1 MTLLQGQSLTT
12 GQLVGGGRF
21 KIIKSLGQGNFGET
35 YLAEDR
41 HNSPT
46 QCALK
51 RFIFVSSNPTTFA
64 KAKELFELEAKVLRD
79 LTEKPENHLIPKYI
93 AYLSD
98 SPEWYLAQEYI
109 DGCTLRDEL
118 NRNMSLNIRLNEEE
132 VAHLLED
139 VLNSLTFIHREGI
152 IHRDIKPENL
162 IKRKGDDKIFLI
174 DFGAVKQKVT
184 QLATPGTQIHTKG
197 YAPLEQIKGNAKNF
211 SDIYALG
218 MTALEALTGE
228 EPEKLK
234 DVTTGKVVWPSSFN
248 ISNKLKKIL
257 EKMVEDNYERRYQSA
272 EKVLSDLNSEG
283 FTGTLVVAPGGSRTL
298 ISVQNGTSWGISKLP
313 MWLWFAIAAPL
324 VMILAFTL
332 GLLFVP
338 HPPKADPGKPQYP
351 QPNPSNSSPSNSGS
365 GRKNKKPCP
374 PILPVGKRCEE

>member
-1 MTLLQGQSLTT
+1 MTLGQGQTLTT

-41 HNSPT
+41 HDSPT

-64 KAKELFELEAKVLRD
+64 KAKELFEREAKALKD

-98 SPEWYLAQEYI
+98 GQEWYLAQEYI
-109 DGCTLRDEL
+109 DGCTLREEL
-118 NRNMSLNIRLNEEE
+118 QRDKSLNEDK
-132 VAHLLED
+132 VASLLED
-139 VLNSLTFIHREGI
+139 VLNSLTFIHRKGI
-152 IHRDIKPENL
+152 IHRDIKPANL
-162 IKRKGDDKIFLI
+162 IRRNEDDKIFLI
-174 DFGAVKQKVT
+174 DFGAVKQEVA

-197 YAPLEQIKGNAKNF
+197 YAPVEHIQGNAKDC

-218 MTALEALTGE
+218 MTALEALTGV

-234 DVTTGKVVWPSSFN
+234 DITTGKVVWPPSFN
-248 ISNKLKKIL
+248 ASDKLKKIL
-257 EKMVEDNYERRYQSA
+257 EKMVEHNCQRRYQSA
-272 EKVLSDLNSEG
+272 DDVLDSLKLAG
-283 FTGTLVVAPGGSRTL
+283 FTGTLVVAPGRSPTVP
-298 ISVQNGTSWGISKLP
+298 SVQNVGGGISKMP

-338 HPPKADPGKPQYP
+338 HPPKPEREKQQDIQSPKPTP
-351 QPNPSNSSPSNSGS
+351 QPSDDDIFK
-365 GRKNKKPCP
+365 RP
-374 PILPVGKRCEE
+374 PGTP

>member
-1 MTLLQGQSLTT
+1 MTLGQGQTLTT

-41 HNSPT
+41 HDSPT

-64 KAKELFELEAKVLRD
+64 KAKELFEREAKALKD
-79 LTEKPENHLIPKYI
+79 LTEKRENHLIPKYI

-118 NRNMSLNIRLNEEE
+118 NSNTKLHEDQ

-162 IKRKGDDKIFLI
+162 IRRNKDGKIFLI
-174 DFGAVKQKVT
+174 DFGAVKQEVT

-197 YAPLEQIKGNAKNF
+197 YAPLEQIQGNPKKF

-234 DVTTGKVVWPSSFN
+234 NVTTGEVVWPPSFN
-248 ISNKLKKIL
+248 PSNKLKKIL
-257 EKMVEDNYERRYQSA
+257 EKMVEHNCQRRYQSA
-272 EKVLSDLNSEG
+272 EKVLNDLNSAG

-298 ISVQNGTSWGISKLP
+298 LSVPNGISWGISKLP

-351 QPNPSNSSPSNSGS
+351 QPNRSNSSPSNPGS

>member
-1 MTLLQGQSLTT
+1 MTLGQGQTLRT
-12 GQLVGGGRF
+12 GQLVSGRF

-35 YLAEDR
+35 YLAED
-41 HNSPT
+41 T
-46 QCALK
+46 QDFNKQWALK
-51 RFIFVSSNPTTFA
+51 RFSFVSSNPTTFA
-64 KAKELFELEAKVLRD
+64 KAKELFEREAKVLRD

-98 SPEWYLAQEYI
+98 GQEWYLAQEYI

-118 NRNMSLNIRLNEEE
+118 NRNIRLNEYE

-139 VLNSLTFIHREGI
+139 VLNSLTFIHRAKI

-162 IKRKGDDKIFLI
+162 IRRKGDDKIFLI
-174 DFGAVKQKVT
+174 DFGAVKQEVT

-197 YAPLEQIKGNAKNF
+197 YAPLEQIQGNARDY

-218 MTALEALTGE
+218 MTALEALTGV

-234 DVTTGKVVWPSSFN
+234 DVTTGKIVWPPSFN
-248 ISNKLKKIL
+248 ASDKLKKIL
-257 EKMVEDNYERRYQSA
+257 EKMVEHNCQRRYQSA
-272 EKVLSDLNSEG
+272 EKVLSDLNSAG
-283 FTGTLVVAPGGSRTL
+283 FTATVVVAPGWSPTVP
-298 ISVQNGTSWGISKLP
+298 SVQNVGAGGISKMP